1 MLFILFTTRY
11 KKYRMKIIPGY
22 LYCVGQDIRS
32 MKLKTF
38 LEQDTG
44 KIKLELFHCIFTAYV
59 RILEG

>member
-1 MLFILFTTRY
+1 
-11 KKYRMKIIPGY
+11 MKIIPGY